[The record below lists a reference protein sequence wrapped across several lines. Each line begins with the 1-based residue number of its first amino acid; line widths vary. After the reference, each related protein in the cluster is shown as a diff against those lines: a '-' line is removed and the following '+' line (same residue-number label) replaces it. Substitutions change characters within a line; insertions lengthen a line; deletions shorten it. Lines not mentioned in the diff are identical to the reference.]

1 MGTALR
7 VGRLRAPAL
16 GRLIGADALRL
27 NRGWTRGLRICLRLI
42 GRPRRSGLGSLL
54 TLGGRLRAW
63 LAGHAMARHQGE
75 TKGDKRGRDKPSCL
89 HHLN

>member
-1 MGTALR
+1 MGNALR
-7 VGRLRAPAL
+7 LRLLRARAL
-16 GRLIGADALRL
+16 GRLIGADALRM
-27 NRGWTRGLRICLRLI
+27 NRGWTRGLRICLGLI
-42 GRPRRSGLGSLL
+42 GGPRRSGLGSLL
-54 TLGGRLRAW
+54 TLGGGLRVW